1 MNSLMKDK
9 EQLLIYKFENQG
21 HFSQENIIKNTQI
34 LNSMNKDFD
43 DNLRIEYL
51 KTIRKKYIFKFIF
64 LFLLF
69 LI

>member
-1 MNSLMKDK
+1 MDHLIKDK

-21 HFSQENIIKNTQI
+21 QFLQENIIKNTQI

-43 DNLRIEYL
+43 NNLRIEYL
-51 KTIRKKYIFKFIF
+51 KIIRKKYIFKFIL

>member
-34 LNSMNKDFD
+34 LNLMNKDFD
-43 DNLRIEYL
+43 DSLRIEYL
-51 KTIRKKYIFKFIF
+51 KIIRKNIYLNLSYYFYCF
-64 LFLLF
+64 
-69 LI
+69 